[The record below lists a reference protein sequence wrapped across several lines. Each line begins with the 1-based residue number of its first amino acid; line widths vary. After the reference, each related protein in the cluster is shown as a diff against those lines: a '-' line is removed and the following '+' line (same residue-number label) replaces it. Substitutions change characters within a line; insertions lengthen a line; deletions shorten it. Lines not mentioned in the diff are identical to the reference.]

1 MIVPPPRR
9 SHGLEENVLPLI
21 NIVFLLLIFFMLAGA
36 LSNAAPFELDPPTA
50 RNAPPGQPP
59 RSGVA
64 LAADGRVAFA
74 GETIPLETLTERA
87 RAWRNDTATTGPLTL
102 RADAGADSERL
113 LAVIEALR
121 AAGLERIRI
130 LAVGR
135 SGNE

>member
-9 SHGLEENVLPLI
+9 TQGLEENVLPLI

-36 LSNAAPFELDPPTA
+36 LSNAAPFELNPPTA
-50 RNAPPGQPP
+50 TNAPPGEPP

-64 LAADGRVAFA
+64 LAADGRIAFA
-74 GETIPLETLTERA
+74 GETIPLEILTERA
-87 RAWRNDTATTGPLTL
+87 RAWREDPATADPLTL
-102 RADAGADSERL
+102 RADASADSERL

-135 SGNE
+135 PGKK

>member
-9 SHGLEENVLPLI
+9 TQGLEENVLPLI

-36 LSNAAPFELDPPTA
+36 LSNAAPFELHPPTA
-50 RNAPPGQPP
+50 SNAPPAQPP

-74 GETIPLETLTERA
+74 GETIPLDSLTERA
-87 RAWRNDTATTGPLTL
+87 RAWREDGGTSGPLTL

-121 AAGLERIRI
+121 AVGIERVRL

-135 SGNE
+135 SGEE